1 MEVCSGTLSPPR
13 VFNFSFSSP
22 NFLINN
28 SKNKRVM
35 LREINHE
42 LINSSSDARS
52 NAVIKR
58 SAKRRSASSCP
69 VTIAAPEEWSED
81 GKNKTNVDF
90 PGDGGNRAD
99 EEELEMKSGAN
110 KPLHA
115 LAKRALKVVAS
126 LANGGRVLDGS
137 NGEDDDEDNSLESTM
152 RPSPLSWHAN
162 CKTTFGIAHNDRK
175 GTKISVFDR
184 SGKGSSSSSSIFEVL
199 GEIGQPA
206 TTMASAGAV
215 PSAPFSP
222 SSKVSKK
229 RGAAPASLISAPCST
244 PRVANET
251 TVAMAFRP
259 DHPNEIAMTTRESG
273 GVRVFTKVSASNN
286 NNKSSNSSSAG
297 TTTWKMERLPN
308 DETEALLDS
317 AVSDVVGVRVLD
329 KLAWSPD
336 GSLLA
341 TSSSRGSTIRI
352 WDVDSKKSTAM
363 SSGNT
368 SGLSS
373 IVRSIKRRKTFHVPK
388 SKIEIMKAFSSIG
401 SFKETLVPIEI
412 NTKRNGIISLA
423 FSRSGRHLAA
433 ISKDGALTIWTKKS
447 GVWSENGFS
456 STGKVTA
463 FAWGPSPKAAAIR
476 GNKRVREY
484 DENEIGLCCVETALG
499 TGASKSTDKRHIS
512 CAALQVAPN
521 GSTRAALPITF
532 PKIPGEG
539 ESSEVAAITSCAWD
553 DTASRLVFGHA
564 DGKVRVYAT
573 IVHPV
578 LTVRAIGTFYREKE
592 DDEDA
597 LADEEEKPIEVKDIA
612 ACLQFSSGDSAA
624 MRRLNDRAIVD
635 RILAVSW
642 GDGATSF
649 VPMTFSASS
658 AV

>member
-1 MEVCSGTLSPPR
+1 
-13 VFNFSFSSP
+13 
-22 NFLINN
+22 
-28 SKNKRVM
+28 M

-42 LINSSSDARS
+42 LINASSDARS
-52 NAVIKR
+52 NDVIKR
-58 SAKRRSASSCP
+58 SAAAKRRSASSCP

-81 GKNKTNVDF
+81 GKNKTNDDDF
-90 PGDGGNRAD
+90 PGNGGNRAD
-99 EEELEMKSGAN
+99 EEELETKSGAN
-110 KPLHA
+110 KPLRA

-126 LANGGRVLDGS
+126 LANGGRGLGGS
-137 NGEDDDEDNSLESTM
+137 GGEDDEEEEDNSLESAM

-184 SGKGSSSSSSIFEVL
+184 SGKGSSSSSSSSSSIFEVL
-199 GEIGQPA
+199 GVMGQPA
-206 TTMASAGAV
+206 TSMASAGAV
-215 PSAPFSP
+215 PLAPFSP
-222 SSKVSKK
+222 SSKVSKR
-229 RGAAPASLISAPCST
+229 RGAAPASLLSAPCST

-273 GVRVFTKVSASNN
+273 GVRVFSKVSASNN
-286 NNKSSNSSSAG
+286 NNKSSISSSAG
-297 TTTWKMERLPN
+297 TTTWKLERLPN

-341 TSSSRGSTIRI
+341 TASSRGSTIRI

-412 NTKRNGIISLA
+412 DTKRNGIISLA

-484 DENEIGLCCVETALG
+484 DENEIGLCCVETTLG

-539 ESSEVAAITSCAWD
+539 DSSEAAAITSCAWD

-597 LADEEEKPIEVKDIA
+597 LADEEEKTIEVKDIA

>member
-1 MEVCSGTLSPPR
+1 
-13 VFNFSFSSP
+13 
-22 NFLINN
+22 
-28 SKNKRVM
+28 M

-42 LINSSSDARS
+42 LINASSDARS
-52 NAVIKR
+52 NDVIKR
-58 SAKRRSASSCP
+58 SAAAKRRSASSCP

-81 GKNKTNVDF
+81 GKNKTKDDDF
-90 PGDGGNRAD
+90 PGGGNRAD
-99 EEELEMKSGAN
+99 EEELETKSGAN
-110 KPLHA
+110 KPLRA

-126 LANGGRVLDGS
+126 LANGGRGLGGS
-137 NGEDDDEDNSLESTM
+137 GGEDDDEEEDNSLESAM

-184 SGKGSSSSSSIFEVL
+184 SGKGSSSSSSSSSSSIFEVL
-199 GEIGQPA
+199 GEMGQPA

-215 PSAPFSP
+215 PLAPFSP
-222 SSKVSKK
+222 SSKVSKR
-229 RGAAPASLISAPCST
+229 RGAAPASLLSAPCST

-273 GVRVFTKVSASNN
+273 GVRVFSKVSASNN
-286 NNKSSNSSSAG
+286 NNKSSISSSAG
-297 TTTWKMERLPN
+297 KTTWKLERLPN

-539 ESSEVAAITSCAWD
+539 DSSEVAAITSCAWD